1 MTGKRPPLDIEQVKA
16 VKAAHE
22 KRLLSKANVVG
33 VGVGMRRR
41 GDRVTDEVCIVVSV
55 RQKVPSEQLS
65 PADRIPTEIDGVP
78 VDVQATGE
86 IRAF

>member
-1 MTGKRPPLDIEQVKA
+1 MDIERVKA

-22 KRLLSKANVVG
+22 KHLLSKTNVVG
-33 VGVGMRRR
+33 VGVGLRQR
-41 GDRVTDEVCIVVSV
+41 GGEFTNEVCIIVSV

-65 PADRIPTEIDGVP
+65 PSDRIPAQVDGVP